1 METAYYNLSGGINQ
15 ALTKTELGLNT
26 KKMYWSDSQNIE
38 IYKNRGIK
46 KQAGN
51 VILCELPEADEIT
64 GLFEMCNKDDR
75 KLIITTESGKIYVYN
90 PQTQQ
95 FTVLTKTL
103 EGKKPH
109 FASFLN
115 GVLVITESDGLFYIK
130 NNSGYEIVDCNL
142 KDGSELPV
150 TGSVL
155 TVYRSRIWVASK
167 STIYY
172 SALGTYDDFT
182 TEGDAGYIS
191 DFHTDTDEITGLKAY
206 KDYLAIYKRNKV
218 YLLTGTSSD
227 DFAIVPFAD
236 KGTVA
241 PRSIVNVEN
250 KQYFLSSGIYALE
263 QVGELNQI
271 QLGSEISNNIR
282 PEFDSF
288 NKSNLSETI
297 CLYYENRNQMWYFI
311 PYVASDYYHIVWIN
325 DCINKA
331 WYKRVIPQNITA
343 AGMFNDYVITGD
355 NSGKIYKEDQGSTFN
370 GEPIKFMWKSPFLAI
385 DSSFHRKI
393 IDEFYFIL
401 DDASDNNFDF
411 TVYKDYDSQFAD
423 DPEKIYSIHYEHL
436 IWADD
441 STSDDLPCHWT
452 PDDADIPVWPANK
465 DVLEKAEIS
474 EANYSIQLCVEGTEI
489 NEDVVIIGLQFRE
502 IYNDD

>member
-15 ALTKTELGLNT
+15 ALTKTELGLDT
-26 KKMYWSDSQNIE
+26 KKMSWADSENVE

-51 VILCELPEADEIT
+51 ILLCELPEADSIT
-64 GLFEMCNKDDR
+64 GLHEMIYKNDR
-75 KLIITTESGKIYVYN
+75 KLVITTDTGKIYIYN
-90 PQTQQ
+90 PQTTA
-95 FTVLTKTL
+95 FTKLDKTL
-103 EGKKPH
+103 EGKQPR
-109 FASFLN
+109 FVSFLN

-130 NNSGYEIVDCNL
+130 NSDDFEIVDCNL
-142 KDGSELPV
+142 KNASGLPV

-155 TVYRSRIWVASK
+155 TVYRSRIWVASE

-172 SALGTYDDFT
+172 SALGTYNDFT

-191 DFHTDTDEITGLKAY
+191 DFHTDTDEITGLKSY

-218 YLLTGTSSD
+218 YLLTGTSAD

-250 KQYFLSSGIYALE
+250 KQYFLSTGIYALE

-271 QLGSEISNNIR
+271 QLGSEISNNIK
-282 PEFDSF
+282 PEFEKF
-288 NKSNLSETI
+288 NNTYISESI
-297 CLYYENRNQMWYFI
+297 CVHYENKNQMWYFI
-311 PYVASDYYHIVWIN
+311 PYTSNDYYNTVWIN
-325 DCINKA
+325 DYVNKS
-331 WYKRVIPQNITA
+331 WYKRVIPQNITT
-343 AGMFNDYVITGD
+343 AGLFEDSVVTGSSD
-355 NSGKIYKEDQGSTFN
+355 GKVYKEDQGITFN
-370 GEPIKFMWKSPFLAI
+370 GEPIKFMWKSPFLALG
-385 DSSFHRKI
+385 SSFHRKI

-401 DDASDNNFDF
+401 DDASDNNFNF
-411 TVYKDYDSQFAD
+411 TVYKDYDGEVAD
-423 DPEKIYSIHYEHL
+423 DPEKVYSIHYEHL

-441 STSDDLPCHWT
+441 STSDNLPCHWT
-452 PDDADIPVWPANK
+452 PDDAEIPVWPVNK
-465 DVLEKAEIS
+465 DVMEKAEIS
-474 EANYSIQLCVEGTEI
+474 EANYSIQLCVEGSEI
-489 NEDVVIIGLQFRE
+489 ENDLVIIGLQFRE